1 MTTLPFERDLGPPLR
16 RRPLCRVL
24 GATLIGFSAVAVVVQ
39 LGLFFTAPGDAAL
52 VFMSALAMSSVLT
65 ALPVWLLWNLE
76 RRERVSASFFAAALL
91 WGGFIATALAIPV
104 NSFFFQAVD
113 TWVARHPMVESVLGP
128 EAAVMLSAPISA
140 PIAEEL
146 AKALGVA
153 VIFAMLR
160 GEFNSVR
167 DGIVYGALVGIGFN
181 WYETALYVAQEYAK
195 TGVAPYG
202 LQLGGRFALFGF
214 GGHALFS
221 GIFGGFLGYA
231 LVEPRWLLKISAPI
245 VGLLL
250 ERGRFTPHDTAAT
263 ATALMC
269 YAPGLL
275 GYSAV
280 KIASPS
286 FYSLRDSRTP
296 VTVGVISVLTNLG
309 LNLLLVRVMGYR
321 GLALG
326 TAIAAMVNAGT
337 LLWLLRRRLSG
348 LEGRRVAVAF
358 SKILVA
364 SIVMGAAANLTAAW
378 LGSHLPHGGSLWR
391 AVALAASIAT
401 GVAVLVASAR
411 VLRIAEFD
419 EAFGRLLRRLRPAG

>member
-24 GATLIGFSAVAVVVQ
+24 GAMLIGFSAVAVVVQ

-113 TWVARHPMVESVLGP
+113 FWVARHPMVESLLGP

-250 ERGRFTPHDTAAT
+250 AIGAHMLNN
-263 ATALMC
+263 AL
-269 YAPGLL
+269 PL
-275 GYSAV
+275 
-280 KIASPS
+280 I
-286 FYSLRDSRTP
+286 
-296 VTVGVISVLTNLG
+296 VT
-309 LNLLLVRVMGYR
+309 
-321 GLALG
+321 LA
-326 TAIAAMVNAGT
+326 
-337 LLWLLRRRLSG
+337 
-348 LEGRRVAVAF
+348 
-358 SKILVA
+358 
-364 SIVMGAAANLTAAW
+364 GAAAGVDRHEPEPMPDIGFFEAMIGSSIREAIIFLPFVMVAALVLW
-378 LGSHLPHGGSLWR
+378 RSDVWERRVIREELSDEVGGAVSAGEYRDIATDRAMRTTRLDHLPKRIAPELVNLQNELAFRKQWLKDQ
-391 AVALAASIAT
+391 ALDPIYDP
-401 GVAVLVASAR
+401 VSAR
-411 VLRIAEFD
+411 LREQIS
-419 EAFGRLLRRLRPAG
+419 RLRAAG